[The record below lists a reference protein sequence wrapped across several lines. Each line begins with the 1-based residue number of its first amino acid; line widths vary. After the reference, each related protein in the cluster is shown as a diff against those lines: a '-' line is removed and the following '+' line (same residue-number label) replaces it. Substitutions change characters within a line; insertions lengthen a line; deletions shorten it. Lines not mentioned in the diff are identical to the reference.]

1 MFGPQIAII
10 LRHKTA
16 KTGLQLKWNGWL
28 EAMWEDKHQIHM
40 NCTLWRNT
48 WPLKESSIR
57 EAQFFA
63 EFLQQIGFKHP
74 TPESRRSHSSYLKS
88 LNTIRPPLSVIR
100 HVLVSSSNTQ
110 NSDQNSSLYF
120 TAPLLNTHCGLVH
133 GWPFHLTSITGTGHG
148 EKGDFRLFW
157 KSNY

>member
-10 LRHKTA
+10 PRNETI
-16 KTGLQLKWNGWL
+16 KTGLQLKWKGWL
-28 EAMWEDKHQIHM
+28 EAMWEDKRQIHI
-40 NCTLWRNT
+40 NCTPERCR
-48 WPLKESSIR
+48 ESSVR
-57 EAQFFA
+57 EAQFFSA
-63 EFLQQIGFKHP
+63 ADWLQ
-74 TPESRRSHSSYLKS
+74 TSDSSSYLKS
-88 LNTIRPPLSVIR
+88 LNTIHPPLSVIR

-148 EKGDFRLFW
+148 EKGDFRSFW